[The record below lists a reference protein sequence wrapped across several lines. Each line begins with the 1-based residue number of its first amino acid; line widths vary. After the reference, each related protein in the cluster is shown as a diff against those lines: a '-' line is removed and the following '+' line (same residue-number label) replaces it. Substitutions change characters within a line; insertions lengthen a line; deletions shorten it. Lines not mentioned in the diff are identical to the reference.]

1 MDGRELRVAMGK
13 TSERFTSSSRQVT
26 VAWARVGGAGEK
38 STCWRFISEVESPR
52 HVTEVG
58 KKES

>member
-1 MDGRELRVAMGK
+1 MDGRELRVVMGK

-26 VAWARVGGAGEK
+26 WARVGGAGEK